1 MEEDSAHKKAE
12 KFQNFLVSKYEEFFP
27 EKVISISSDDQPFIS
42 TKLKRMKRRKCR
54 EYQKHRLSDKWNFLQ
69 KNYQAELEK
78 SKREFYRKKIRDLR
92 KMKPKN

>member
-42 TKLKRMKRRKCR
+42 TKLKRMKRENVVNTKNIGAQINGIFCRKIIK
-54 EYQKHRLSDKWNFLQ
+54 QN
-69 KNYQAELEK
+69 
-78 SKREFYRKKIRDLR
+78 
-92 KMKPKN
+92 